1 MHACAAHPIEV
12 QKLLTI
18 YNNEKFPTMEEG
30 YYYTMFVLWEAF
42 TMKSEP
48 VFIPRSAKTSLG
60 LPHQEQLALSSR
72 LCPPTD

>member
-1 MHACAAHPIEV
+1 MLV
-12 QKLLTI
+12 LLI
-18 YNNEKFPTMEEG
+18 QLMYKSCLLYNNEKFQTMVEG

-48 VFIPRSAKTSLG
+48 VFMPRSAKTSLG
-60 LPHQEQLALSSR
+60 IPHQEQLALSLR